1 MSVLMDRLVGRS
13 RGALVSS
20 LLPAELVMKG
30 PRKNDVYLHSQHHMI

>member
-13 RGALVSS
+13 RGALVSG

-30 PRKNDVYLHSQHHMI
+30 PRKNDVYLQSQHSMV